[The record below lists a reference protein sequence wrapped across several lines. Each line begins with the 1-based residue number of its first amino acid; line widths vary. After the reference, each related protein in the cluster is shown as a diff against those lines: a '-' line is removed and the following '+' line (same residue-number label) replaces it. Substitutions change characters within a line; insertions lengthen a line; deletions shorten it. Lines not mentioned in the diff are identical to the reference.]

1 MYLDLHFSSLLSPFP
16 EKNCSWPLIMRKA
29 RYVAFTQAYS
39 RIQLKKSEGPTQMTE
54 ARKPIFFEGGVHW
67 PSGLWRQSGVRTRW
81 KCHRLLKL
89 YPIIVQHP
97 TLSAW
102 LMKKSS
108 HAETQKR
115 QKFRG
120 RWIQGTYFS
129 SHMGQAIQTA
139 EKLCLPSSCYILSK

>member
-1 MYLDLHFSSLLSPFP
+1 MYLDLHFSSLSG
-16 EKNCSWPLIMRKA
+16 EKLYWPLIMRKV

-39 RIQLKKSEGPTQMTE
+39 CIQLKKSGE
-54 ARKPIFFEGGVHW
+54 APPRW
-67 PSGLWRQSGVRTRW
+67 PKRESRYSSKAGFIGRPAYDVKSGVRTRW

-108 HAETQKR
+108 HVETQKR

-139 EKLCLPSSCYILSK
+139 EKLCLPRSCYILSK